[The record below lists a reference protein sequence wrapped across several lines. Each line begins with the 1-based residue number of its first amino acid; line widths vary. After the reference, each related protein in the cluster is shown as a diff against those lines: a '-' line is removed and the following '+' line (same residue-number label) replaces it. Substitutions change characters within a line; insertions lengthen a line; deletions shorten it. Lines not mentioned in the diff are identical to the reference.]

1 MSIADIKK
9 MPIIERVHLME
20 QIWDTL
26 NHETLEIDSPAWHSE
41 LLQERKKAIKEGNV
55 KMYTLNLNQNED
67 EYIRC
72 YSF

>member
-26 NHETLEIDSPAWHSE
+26 NHEASEIDSPAWHSE
-41 LLQERKKAIKEGNV
+41 LLQEREKAIKNGNI
-55 KMYTLNLNQNED
+55 KMYTPAELKSK
-67 EYIRC
+67 RR
-72 YSF
+72 